1 MLTAVLLKI
10 ALALAIAFAYMLFD
24 VFNER
29 NVPDVFAYGTLIVA
43 AAAAI
48 LGANTNA
55 IEISYIA
62 AVAICGLGYIAY
74 RIGEIGAA
82 DIIELAA
89 LVLLIPLQPIPALT
103 GTNQL
108 GLPFVIS
115 LIVDTGIAAVIMV
128 PLYYIPKAF
137 HMMGGK
143 VFQKISKADW
153 SKALVVVVAYA
164 IFFTFVATVF
174 VVGTYGI
181 AMFITLMVFSS
192 LMLLFQNPIT
202 MSMVKMTTC
211 SGFTEGDII
220 AFNMMT
226 KAQINAAKRKLSSF
240 GRLVTPAMIEEM
252 KKKKVAT
259 KFPLYKNAVPL
270 AVAIFAGLVMAILFG
285 NMVLLMFG

>member
-10 ALALAIAFAYMLFD
+10 VLALAIAFAYMLFD

-43 AAAAI
+43 AAVAI
-48 LGANTNA
+48 LGTNINA
-55 IEISYIA
+55 IETSYIA

-89 LVLLIPLQPIPALT
+89 LVLLIPLQPIPALI

-143 VFQKISKADW
+143 VFQKISKTDW

-181 AMFITLMVFSS
+181 AIFIALMVFSS

-202 MSMVKMTTC
+202 MSMIKMTTC
-211 SGFTEGDII
+211 SEFTEGDII